1 MLYTGIISLLMSV
14 VTVGTPDC
22 CHNIT
27 IRLTCQLIH
36 FREINST
43 GIKHMVCFNV
53 ILIYNYKY
61 CKLEL
66 LISLSYQLKT
76 KLMV

>member
-1 MLYTGIISLLMSV
+1 
-14 VTVGTPDC
+14 
-22 CHNIT
+22 
-27 IRLTCQLIH
+27 
-36 FREINST
+36 
-43 GIKHMVCFNV
+43 MVCFNV